1 MKNTKDISFL
11 IIGLGSIGKRHLRNL
26 ASLGIGDITVVSED
40 IFVQPGEELPDFNRA
55 PNLSKALERNYTAA
69 IIASPTAFHLEG
81 ALQAAMAGCHLF
93 IEKPI
98 SHSMDGIRT
107 LTQVVNQRKLIV
119 QVGFQFRFHP
129 ALLKIKEWID
139 EGVIGKIVSVH
150 SHWGEYLPGW
160 HPWEDYRKGYSARND
175 LGGGVVLTLCHPFD
189 YMRWLFGEVNY
200 LYAVASHFS
209 DLELDTEDTAISIL
223 KFASGLVGTVYLDY
237 IERPAR
243 HDLVIIGQE
252 GKITWYN
259 ETSTATLF
267 TSGKD
272 EPEIFVPPVGFNRNT
287 MFVDQLAH
295 FISCIE
301 RNEIP
306 VCNLKDGVRALQ
318 IALAVKQSSD
328 RFAEVNISN
337 NSFI

>member
-1 MKNTKDISFL
+1 MKNSKGISFL

-26 ASLGIGDITVVSED
+26 SALGVEDITVVSEE
-40 IFVQPGEELPDFNRA
+40 IFLQEGEELPAFKTA

-69 IIASPTAFHLEG
+69 IIASPTSFHLEG

-107 LTQVVNQRKLIV
+107 LAQVVNQRKLIV

-129 ALLKIKEWID
+129 ALQQIQKWLMD
-139 EGVIGKIVSVH
+139 ETIGKVISAH
-150 SHWGEYLPGW
+150 AHWGEYLPGW
-160 HPWEDYRKGYSARND
+160 HPWEDYRKGYSAREN

-189 YMRWLFGEVNY
+189 YMRWLFGDVSY
-200 LYAVASHFS
+200 VYSVSSHFS
-209 DLELDTEDTAISIL
+209 DLELDTEDTAISTL
-223 KFASGLVGTVYLDY
+223 KFSSGLVGTVYLDY
-237 IERPAR
+237 VEQPPR
-243 HDLVIIGQE
+243 HDLTIIGQK

-259 ETSTATLF
+259 ETSSATLF
-267 TSGKD
+267 AAENS
-272 EPEIFVPPVGFNRNT
+272 EPEIFVPSNGFTRNT
-287 MFVDQLAH
+287 MFIDQLAH

-301 RNEIP
+301 NNEQP
-306 VCNLKDGVRALQ
+306 TCSLEDGVRALE

-328 RFAEVNISN
+328 RCAEVNISK
-337 NSFI
+337 SPFI